1 MKELDKTKK
10 YNLVSLNKEQLKE
23 LFLELAKLKG
33 WEKVEYGLWSR
44 ESNFMDRLLV
54 YSKKQSMWHMN
65 KVEDKKGS
73 TNALELFDSKENSC
87 TIQGK
92 KESNGKCKFE
102 LDFDFIEAMS
112 LRIENETKYEP
123 YNWKLPLNTNELS
136 NALLRH
142 AIEVKKGNFD
152 DNGELG
158 HLMAIANN
166 AMFLYY
172 QLKNN
177 K

>member
-1 MKELDKTKK
+1 MKLDKTKK
-10 YNLVSLNKEQLKE
+10 YNLVLLNKEQLKE
-23 LFLELAKLKG
+23 LFLELKKLKG
-33 WEKVEYGLWSR
+33 WENATFDFWSN
-44 ESNFMDRLLV
+44 EKNLMDCLLV
-54 YSKKQSMWHMN
+54 YSEKHDRWYMQVS
-65 KVEDKKGS
+65 EDKKGS
-73 TNALELFDSKENSC
+73 DNALELFDSKENSYP
-87 TIQGK
+87 IQGK
-92 KESNGKCKFE
+92 KESTGKCKFE
-102 LDFDFIEAMS
+102 LDFEFIEAMS

-123 YNWKLPLNTNELS
+123 YNWKLPLSTGELS